1 MMDERQV
8 LALAER
14 LEAMGALIGLAVDP
28 AYRTDVAW
36 YLAELLEAA
45 DLLAG
50 LPLDDTIEP
59 SPIFRP

>member
-8 LALAER
+8 RALAER
-14 LEAMGALIGLAVDP
+14 LEAMGALLGLLVDP
-28 AYRTDVAW
+28 AYRESVAW
-36 YLAELLEAA
+36 YLAELLDAA

-50 LPLDDTIEP
+50 LPLSDATEP